1 MIETHKAQEQISLTN
16 QLSMLEDLELIMGHN
31 NLEQQ
36 IQNVLANAQP
46 PKAEVK
52 SKQYCEERTGLLSN
66 QVHYDKY
73 AHETIEMSDDAND
86 SSEEDVARF
95 RVSSDSFVLGK

>member
-36 IQNVLANAQP
+36 I
-46 PKAEVK
+46 
-52 SKQYCEERTGLLSN
+52 
-66 QVHYDKY
+66 
-73 AHETIEMSDDAND
+73 
-86 SSEEDVARF
+86 
-95 RVSSDSFVLGK
+95 